1 MKPIETLDALE
12 SMTRDAVIDL
22 LYRMADDELVI
33 GHRDSEWTGLAPIL
47 EGDIAFSSMA
57 QDEIG
62 HAQAYYE
69 MLHALGEPDPDT
81 LAFTRKAREFRC
93 ASLVSLPKRD
103 WAFSVMRQF
112 LYDAA
117 ETVRLTAL
125 AAGTL
130 VPLAQLT
137 TKLRGEEKYH
147 LMHGRTW
154 VLRLGRGTEES
165 REKMQRALALA
176 YPCALALFESTE
188 ADEVLAQAGICP
200 REEQLRREWESAVAP
215 VLEQAGLIVD
225 PSLRPVN
232 GGRVGRHSESLSQLI
247 ESLQLVHS
255 IDPTAKW

>member
-1 MKPIETLDALE
+1 
-12 SMTRDAVIDL
+12 
-22 LYRMADDELVI
+22 
-33 GHRDSEWTGLAPIL
+33 
-47 EGDIAFSSMA
+47 
-57 QDEIG
+57 
-62 HAQAYYE
+62 
-69 MLHALGEPDPDT
+69 
-81 LAFTRKAREFRC
+81 
-93 ASLVSLPKRD
+93 
-103 WAFSVMRQF
+103 
-112 LYDAA
+112 
-117 ETVRLTAL
+117 
-125 AAGTL
+125 
-130 VPLAQLT
+130 
-137 TKLRGEEKYH
+137 
-147 LMHGRTW
+147 MHGRTW

>member
-93 ASLVSLPKRD
+93 ASLVSLPKGD

-117 ETVRLTAL
+117 ETVRLTAR

-165 REKMQRALALA
+165 REKMQHALALA

-200 REEQLRREWESAVAP
+200 REEQLRRERESSVAP
-215 VLEQAGLIVD
+215 VL
-225 PSLRPVN
+225 
-232 GGRVGRHSESLSQLI
+232 
-247 ESLQLVHS
+247 
-255 IDPTAKW
+255 